1 MKKTLL
7 TVVAMMAT
15 CSAVMAQN
23 GIVEVPDA
31 EGHGFMATTMSPN
44 GKYIAGADALHRVDS
59 CSTARASKL

>member
-44 GKYIAGADALHRVDS
+44 GKYIAGADAMTQGDS
-59 CSTARASKL
+59 CSTARASRL